1 MRLNKIYIIGAG
13 PAGLACSYYLS
24 KLGFKIELFEE
35 KSEVGG
41 LARSWHWNGFAL
53 DTGPHIFHTPYKE
66 IANDWKEIFN
76 DLIIE
81 KEFYACNFRSGKY
94 FDYPINIEQ
103 LSNEL
108 EFENEISKLKNNK
121 NNEELAVAK
130 TFEEYVTALVG
141 EKLAQAFFKEYPEKL
156 WGISTKDMSSEWA
169 PKRIRITNQ
178 REKFF
183 GDEFTG
189 IALRGTGTVME
200 RVLQK
205 SKSYGCKLHKKKSVT
220 EIKQTKNPD
229 GYRITELI
237 INNKDQIKVL
247 EDDLVILTIPIT
259 RALSLLGHKSSLSF
273 RGTLS
278 LYAEIKTEKDII
290 PKGYDWLY
298 FQNRNDIINRIS
310 IPSDWSKQI
319 DLTGRNRKLLAAEIS
334 VDHTISFK
342 DIKKHIKQGLDSIK
356 NILLRAD
363 GKLIDSTWNLERYV
377 YPVKTLDSKK
387 QLAEAK
393 KIFSEISNLEVFG
406 TGANFNYGDMQIM
419 FMKAKEIASEL
430 NKSQDKSLSRNA
442 FRMKYKGI
450 PNKIKKQKEIKI
462 IAEIGINHNGS
473 LDELETLINSAS
485 QGGASY
491 IKFQHYT
498 DEERISKSSV
508 ENKLVEKAQDQEE
521 TTLELLQENK
531 LNLIQLKKA
540 KQIVEK
546 NKCIPM
552 TTVFGLQSLKEALK
566 IGFDVIKTAS
576 MDLNNLLLHKEI
588 IKYSKNIQEVFI
600 STGMSSTSE
609 ILTTLKLY
617 LNSEIKPILLACTS
631 SYPATDEDL
640 NLLTIPKYKKRFG
653 TFVSDIGYSDHSVG
667 MTACIAASV
676 LGANYLEIHFT
687 RSKASRG
694 PDHILSADI
703 NELIN
708 LNKELKRIRVMMGRE
723 NKKPTSSEYET
734 WRLQKK
740 GFYSKRKIK
749 KGAKISL
756 DDLYL
761 KSPPYGIRSD
771 EIFNNKLEAKQ
782 SINQGEIISWG
793 NTQKIEIQDELY
805 LIRKRFNQSRELA
818 INTSRKLICVLVS
831 TKNSKDIKPYPG
843 GLRTTKEYVITSMVN
858 LLQSHVITLK
868 DLFLEHSDHIFVDAE
883 KVVQHEFTT
892 KGTLLGNLL
901 SEISDTDTLYS
912 KKVLGI
918 KPSQITVNACVKHI
932 RSIYNQQIAGK
943 RIGIIGLG
951 SIGFRIANAMIEEAA
966 FLKVYS
972 KNNTMLKKR
981 VDVLE
986 YLKPNPVNS
995 KIEICSSIKD
1005 IFQKSDV
1012 IISCSSEA
1020 NTITIHDI
1028 ESKYLPR
1035 LILDVGKHNLSKE
1048 AKNFCDLNSIKLS
1061 RLDIGSELVSNIE
1074 MLLREEIHQSF
1085 KPKIKNYS
1093 NKTFISGG
1101 YIGNP
1106 GDYVVDDAEDPN
1118 IILGILDD
1126 NNNLQPVDNLE
1137 IGDFL

>member
-13 PAGLACSYYLS
+13 PAGLACAYYLS
-24 KLGFKIELFEE
+24 KLGFKIELLEE

-41 LARSWHWNGFAL
+41 LARSWPWNGFAL
-53 DTGPHIFHTPYKE
+53 DTGPHIFHTPYPE
-66 IANDWKEIFN
+66 IAKDWKEIFN

-81 KEFYACNFRSGKY
+81 KDFYACNFRSGKY

-103 LSNEL
+103 LSKDL
-108 EFENEISKLKNNK
+108 EFEKEISKLVNNK
-121 NNEELAVAK
+121 NHEELAIAN
-130 TFEEYVTALVG
+130 TFEEYVNALVG
-141 EKLAQAFFKEYPEKL
+141 EKVSQAFFKEYPEKL

-183 GDEFTG
+183 GNEFTG

-200 RVLQK
+200 RVLEK
-205 SKSYGCKLHKKKSVT
+205 SESNGCKLNKKTSVT
-220 EIKQTKNPD
+220 EIKQIKDSD

-237 INNKDQIKVL
+237 INNKDQIQVL

-278 LYAEIKTEKDII
+278 LYAEIKTQKDII

-298 FQNRNDIINRIS
+298 FQNKNDIINRIS
-310 IPSDWSKQI
+310 IPTDWSKEI
-319 DLTGRNRKLLAAEIS
+319 DLTGKNRKLLAAEIS

-342 DIKKHIKQGLDSIK
+342 DIKKNLNQGIDSLK
-356 NILLRAD
+356 DILLDVD
-363 GKLIDSTWNLERYV
+363 GELIDWTWNLERYV

-430 NKSQDKSLSRNA
+430 NKSQDNSLSRNA
-442 FRMKYKGI
+442 FRMKYKGTQS
-450 PNKIKKQKEIKI
+450 KIIKQKKINI

-473 LDELETLINSAS
+473 LDELEKLINSAS

-498 DEERISKSSV
+498 DEERINKSSV

-521 TTLELLQENK
+521 TTFELLQENK

-552 TTVFGLQSLKEALK
+552 TTVFGLESLKEALE

-588 IKYSKNIQEVFI
+588 IKYQKKIREVFI

-609 ILTTLKLY
+609 ILTTLRMY
-617 LNSEIKPILLACTS
+617 SNSEIKPILLACTS
-631 SYPATDEDL
+631 SYPTTDEDL
-640 NLLTIPKYKKRFG
+640 NLLTIPNYKKKFG

-667 MTACIAASV
+667 MTACIAASL

-703 NELIN
+703 NELTN
-708 LNKELKRIRVMMGRE
+708 LNKELKRIRVMMGRKD
-723 NKKPTSSEYET
+723 KKPLSSEYET

-740 GFYSKRKIK
+740 GFYAKRKIK
-749 KGAKISL
+749 KGDQISL
-756 DDLYL
+756 DDLCL
-761 KSPPYGIRSD
+761 KSPPYGIKSD
-771 EIFNNKLEAKQ
+771 EIFNNKLEARK
-782 SINQGEIISWG
+782 SIDPGEIISWG
-793 NTQKIEIQDELY
+793 NTQKIEIKDELY
-805 LIRKRFNQSRELA
+805 FIRQRFNQSRELA
-818 INTSRKLICVLVS
+818 LNTSRKLICVLVS
-831 TKNSKDIKPYPG
+831 TKNSKDVRPYPG
-843 GLRTTKEYVITSMVN
+843 GLRTTKEYVITSIVN
-858 LLQSHVITLK
+858 LLQSHVVTLK

-883 KVVQHEFTT
+883 KVVEHEFTT

-901 SEISDTDTLYS
+901 SEISDSNPRYS

-918 KPSQITVNACVKHI
+918 KPSQITANACIKYI

-943 RIGIIGLG
+943 KIGIIGLG

-972 KNNTMLKKR
+972 KNTKMLKKR

-986 YLKPNPVNS
+986 YLKPNPVIS
-995 KIEICSSIKD
+995 KIEICLNIKEV
-1005 IFQKSDV
+1005 FQKSDV
-1012 IISCSSEA
+1012 IITCSSEP
-1020 NTITIHDI
+1020 NTIKINDI
-1028 ESKYLPR
+1028 KSKHLPR

-1048 AKNFCDLNSIKLS
+1048 AKNFCDLNSIELS

-1074 MLLREEIHQSF
+1074 MLLREEMHNSF
-1085 KPKIKNYS
+1085 KPKIKHYS
-1093 NKTFISGG
+1093 KKTFISGG

-1126 NNNLQPVDNLE
+1126 NNSLQPVDHLE
-1137 IGDFL
+1137 IKDLL